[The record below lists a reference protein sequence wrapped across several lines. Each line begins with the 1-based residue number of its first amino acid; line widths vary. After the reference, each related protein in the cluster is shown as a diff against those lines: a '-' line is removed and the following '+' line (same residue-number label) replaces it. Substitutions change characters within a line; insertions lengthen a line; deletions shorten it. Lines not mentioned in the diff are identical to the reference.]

1 MSHGGAKSPL
11 ALTSGIR
18 MYIELGTPKKL
29 SALRV
34 SLQDSA
40 HLKRNTQIAVIDDQ
54 AFPKADALR
63 NHRFNVIELGDIK
76 SVDQV
81 AAYSIVVCDIRG
93 VGQSLSSDLEG
104 AHLIAEIR
112 KTFPDKFLVTYSGA
126 QFDITYNE
134 SLRGVDASIAKDA
147 STEQW
152 VATLERGLEKVTNPR
167 ERWIRLRRTLL
178 DRGLEIHEVFSLEQ
192 KFIKAIEKKDPSKL
206 TAAGIP
212 EEAKEI
218 VAAFAKF
225 ALIQIIESLAS

>member
-1 MSHGGAKSPL
+1 
-11 ALTSGIR
+11 
-18 MYIELGTPKKL
+18 MYIQLGTPKKL

-34 SLQDSA
+34 ALQDAA

-54 AFPKADALR
+54 AFPKAEALR
-63 NHRFNVIELGDIK
+63 NHKFNVVELGDIK

-81 AAYSIVVCDIRG
+81 AAYPIVVCDIRG
-93 VGQSLSSDLEG
+93 VGQALSSDLEG
-104 AHLIAEIR
+104 AHLISEI
-112 KTFPDKFLVTYSGA
+112 KKSYPDKFLVTYSGA

-147 STEQW
+147 PTEQW
-152 VATLERGLEKVTNPR
+152 VSILERGLEKVTNPR

-178 DRGLEIHEVFSLEQ
+178 DRGVEIHEVFSLEQ
-192 KFIKAIEKKDPSKL
+192 RFIKAIEAKDASKL
-206 TAAGIP
+206 TTTGVP

-218 VAAFAKF
+218 VAAFAKY